1 MQANL
6 VDILIANR
14 QLQTEEAFEA
24 YVDALNAIRQAPKNP
39 ALLPRLICAL
49 CDGEDYQ
56 AYWALFHYVESF
68 PREDYVSALIQATPH
83 LAPDAQEWLRRM
95 YLRVLNAEG
104 YRASLKTRLREA
116 TPMQRSAVRE
126 ILEQIPDYT
135 GDDLRASFAEKVA
148 FVLSDN
154 SPQS

>member
-1 MQANL
+1 MQAEL
-6 VDILIANR
+6 VEILIANR

-24 YVDALNAIRQAPKNP
+24 YIDALNAIRQAPKNP
-39 ALLPRLICAL
+39 VLLPRLICAL

-68 PREDYVSALIQATPH
+68 PREDYISALIQVTPH

-95 YLRVLNAEG
+95 YLRILNADG
-104 YRASLKTRLREA
+104 YRVYLKARLREA
-116 TPMQRSAVRE
+116 TPMQRAAVRE

-135 GDDLRASFAEKVA
+135 GDDLRENFAEKVA
-148 FVLSDN
+148 FVLSSD
-154 SPQS
+154 S